1 MVLETYKTLDYEAQL
16 EAIYACLTGVGP
28 VEMTPKSLRG
38 LKLKVID
45 LSKGKRIKLF
55 KWKNAVLLLWAYREG
70 LYTNLIGELNVKDN
84 IIRMN
89 MWILCEYNR
98 IMLL

>member
-1 MVLETYKTLDYEAQL
+1 MFD
-16 EAIYACLTGVGP
+16 
-28 VEMTPKSLRG
+28 
-38 LKLKVID
+38 D

-55 KWKNAVLLLWAYREG
+55 KWKSTTVLLWAYREG
-70 LYTNLIGELNVKDN
+70 LYTNLINELNVNDN

-98 IMLL
+98 IMFL

>member
-1 MVLETYKTLDYEAQL
+1 MGTNKYLVIIEIASYNNL
-16 EAIYACLTGVGP
+16 
-28 VEMTPKSLRG
+28 
-38 LKLKVID
+38 LKWND

-55 KWKNAVLLLWAYREG
+55 KWKSTVLLWAYYKEG
-70 LYTNLIGELNVKDN
+70 LYTNWMGKLNVYAN

-89 MWILCEYNR
+89 VWTLCEYNR

>member
-1 MVLETYKTLDYEAQL
+1 MIV
-16 EAIYACLTGVGP
+16 C
-28 VEMTPKSLRG
+28 
-38 LKLKVID
+38 D

-55 KWKNAVLLLWAYREG
+55 KWKSTVLLWAYREG
-70 LYTNLIGELNVKDN
+70 LYTNWMSGLNVNNN

-89 MWILCEYNR
+89 MWTLCEYNR